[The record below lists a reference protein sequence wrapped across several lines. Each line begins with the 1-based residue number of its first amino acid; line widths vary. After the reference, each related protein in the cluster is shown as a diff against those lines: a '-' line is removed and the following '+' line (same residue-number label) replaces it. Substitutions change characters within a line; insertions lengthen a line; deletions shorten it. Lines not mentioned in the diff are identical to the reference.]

1 MVFLGE
7 GVTQL
12 KIRLYDNK
20 QFELPSFNTF
30 KERVSYIVNNI
41 LVDDKSKNKYFVDL
55 LSLVENNLATNEE
68 IEKYLNIINYQK
80 YYNICATD
88 LSLKEIRDIEKWW
101 LGVKKVN
108 NPLPIENVK
117 VTLDY
122 LTGYILGSNDFSI
135 KYFLSRYLELKKKLK
150 KSNLTNREIKEFK
163 DLKNKIIY
171 EDKDTIFFDNIEM
184 ENQLNKTLLLSQEK
198 TYKNYTDNFMINDIN
213 NRLNMC
219 ILCKNNINTYKNS
232 INLLYNDKYLL
243 NTTLKNEY
251 KLFQD
256 TKDKNCLD
264 NILNLAD
271 KIKKINKDIKYNKFQ
286 IELEYD
292 KYFLCTEFIYKTK

>member
-1 MVFLGE
+1 M
-7 GVTQL
+7 